1 MARHRERI
9 VYVVAWLIAL
19 AGTLRYL
26 DYILGH
32 PSRWLILGLLATFFV
47 VLATGPWIF
56 RRPHKYMHI
65 YLAALTCILVAL
77 TIVTTIEDFA
87 AIPFMSLILLAM
99 TRFPPQIGFR
109 WIAIFCVIMVVCM
122 IAYGITYHGM
132 NARMIMLTAF
142 LYLVIFLFFGA
153 FMAVFRQL
161 ETARTEAETARE
173 KSDALLAELQVAHQQ
188 LQAYTGQAEELAVI
202 AERNR
207 WARELHDSVTQSL
220 YSLTLLA
227 EAGQRMIQVGDVPQ
241 IAGNQTRLGE
251 IAQQALQ
258 EMRLLVYELRPL
270 ALESEGLVGALEQR
284 LETVERR
291 AGIKARVLVEGEIQL
306 APDLEEEL
314 YGIAQE
320 ALNNALKHAKASEVV
335 LSVRVTEGSVA
346 LEVADDGQAFDLP
359 DVRDKG
365 GLGLISMRERADKI
379 GGQLEID
386 SAPGAGTRVRIS
398 VQLDS
403 SSR

>member
-1 MARHRERI
+1 
-9 VYVVAWLIAL
+9 L
-19 AGTLRYL
+19 
-26 DYILGH
+26 
-32 PSRWLILGLLATFFV
+32 
-47 VLATGPWIF
+47 
-56 RRPHKYMHI
+56 
-65 YLAALTCILVAL
+65 
-77 TIVTTIEDFA
+77 
-87 AIPFMSLILLAM
+87 
-99 TRFPPQIGFR
+99 
-109 WIAIFCVIMVVCM
+109 
-122 IAYGITYHGM
+122 
-132 NARMIMLTAF
+132 
-142 LYLVIFLFFGA
+142 
-153 FMAVFRQL
+153 
-161 ETARTEAETARE
+161 
-173 KSDALLAELQVAHQQ
+173 
-188 LQAYTGQAEELAVI
+188 
-202 AERNR
+202 
-207 WARELHDSVTQSL
+207 ARELHDSVTQSL

-227 EAGQRMIQVGDVPQ
+227 EAGQRMIQVGDLPQ

-359 DVRDKG
+359 DVHDKG

>member
-9 VYVVAWLIAL
+9 VYVVAWLLAL
-19 AGTLRYL
+19 AGTMRYL
-26 DYILGH
+26 GYILVH

-56 RRPHKYMHI
+56 RRPQKYMHL
-65 YLAALTCILVAL
+65 YLGVLTCILVAL
-77 TIVTTIEDFA
+77 TMATTIEDVA

-99 TRFPPQIGFR
+99 TRFPQKIGFR
-109 WIAIFCVIMVVCM
+109 WIAIFCVILIICM
-122 IAYGITYHGM
+122 ISYGITYHGID
-132 NARMIMLTAF
+132 AGMILLTAF
-142 LYLVIFLFFGA
+142 LYFVIFLFFGA

-161 ETARTEAETARE
+161 EAARTEAEVARE
-173 KSDALLAELQVAHQQ
+173 ESDELLAELQVAHQQ

-207 WARELHDSVTQSL
+207 LARELHDSVTQSL

-227 EAGQRMIQVGDVPQ
+227 EAGKRMVRVGDLQQ

-335 LSVRVTEGSVA
+335 LSVQVTEGSVVV
-346 LEVADDGQAFDLP
+346 EVADDGQAFDLA
-359 DVRDKG
+359 DVHDKG
-365 GLGLISMRERADKI
+365 GLGLIGMRERADKI
-379 GGQLEID
+379 GGQLAID
-386 SAPGAGTRVRIS
+386 SAPGGGTRVRIS
-398 VQLDS
+398 VQLNS